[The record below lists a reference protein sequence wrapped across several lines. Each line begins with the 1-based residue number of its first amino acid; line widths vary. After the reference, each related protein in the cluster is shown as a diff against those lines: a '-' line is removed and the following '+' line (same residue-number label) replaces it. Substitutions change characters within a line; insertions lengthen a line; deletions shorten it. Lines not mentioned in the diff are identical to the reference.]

1 MNQAFTQI
9 CIIYYI
15 RKLINYGLE
24 MKIYDAKSH
33 IIYIKY
39 KLHIIKLWKL

>member
-1 MNQAFTQI
+1 
-9 CIIYYI
+9 
-15 RKLINYGLE
+15 